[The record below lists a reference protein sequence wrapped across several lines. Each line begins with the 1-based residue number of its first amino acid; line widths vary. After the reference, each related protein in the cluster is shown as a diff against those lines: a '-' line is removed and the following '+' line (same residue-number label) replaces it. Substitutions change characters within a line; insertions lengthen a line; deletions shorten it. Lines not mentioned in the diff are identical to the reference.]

1 VKIAFLS
8 PFYPYRGG
16 IAQFGDSLYLALS
29 KTNDVQAYTFTR
41 QYPDMLFPGKTQYVS
56 DEDTNR
62 HINAIRILDSVNPL
76 SYYKTAK
83 EIINFNP
90 DLLIISYW
98 MPFFAP
104 SLGKITALV
113 KKKGIKVIGLL
124 HNVIAHENRFYDRAF
139 TKYFFGKCDGF
150 IILNR
155 SSEKDLKSIVPNAK
169 CLIRAHPLYDHY
181 GTKIDWREARIKLG
195 IIKDKKVVLYFGFI
209 RNYKG
214 LDLLIKAFGVL
225 DESYELV
232 IAGEAYGDF
241 KSYENLI
248 EECGITKRVK
258 LHVHYIEEKEIPVFF
273 SAADVCV
280 LPYRSAT
287 QSGIIGMAYHFN
299 MPVIA
304 TNVGGLAE
312 MIEDEKTGLIIDSP
326 SSIMMSAKIREFFD
340 TREYRNYPANIEK
353 YKQKHSWDGFAN
365 GIISFYK
372 TL

>member
-29 KTNDVQAYTFTR
+29 RSNDVQAYTFTR

-56 DEDTNR
+56 GEDTNR
-62 HINAIRILDSVNPL
+62 HINAIRILDSVNPF

-83 EIINFNP
+83 EIIKLKP

-104 SLGKITALV
+104 SLGKISSIV
-113 KKKGIKVIGLL
+113 KKNGIKVIGLL
-124 HNVIAHENRFYDRAF
+124 HNVIAHEKKFYDKAF
-139 TKYFFGKCDGF
+139 TKYFFNKCDGF
-150 IILNR
+150 VILNTN
-155 SSEKDLKSIVPNAK
+155 SEKALKGIIPNAK
-169 CLIRAHPLYDHY
+169 CNIQPHPLYDHY
-181 GTKIDWREARIKLG
+181 GTKMDWREARIKLG

-225 DESYELV
+225 DDTYELL

-241 KSYENLI
+241 SGYEKLI
-248 EECGITKRVK
+248 EQAGIGKRVK
-258 LHVHYIEEKEIPVFF
+258 LHIRYIEEKEIPVFF

-280 LPYRSAT
+280 LPYRTAT

-299 MPVIA
+299 LPVIA

-340 TREYRNYPANIEK
+340 TKVYRNYSENIER
-353 YKQKHSWDGFAN
+353 YKQKHSWDGFADE
-365 GIISFYK
+365 IISLFK